1 MTVDR
6 LYRSLEHRFD
16 GEIPD
21 HLRRLALAGG
31 EDALGRAILGSASRS
46 CDRQALLALKAA
58 AAGRAQALDL
68 ARWRLQGLATRDRA
82 VSF

>member
-1 MTVDR
+1 MTADR

-31 EDALGRAILGSASRS
+31 SDALERALHTAASRA
-46 CDRQALLALKAA
+46 CDRQALLALKIAA
-58 AAGRAQALDL
+58 ARRAETLDL
-68 ARWRLQGLATRDRA
+68 PHWRRLGLLRRG
-82 VSF
+82 